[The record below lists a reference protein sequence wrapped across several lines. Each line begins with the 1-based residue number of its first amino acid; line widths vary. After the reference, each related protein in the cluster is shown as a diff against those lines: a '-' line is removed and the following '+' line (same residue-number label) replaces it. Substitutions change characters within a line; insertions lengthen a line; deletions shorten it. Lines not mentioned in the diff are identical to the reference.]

1 MRIPVLSTSSGGGES
16 IELEWVDVGG
26 ALMIRRSD
34 GLAMDGAL
42 KEAVRSVLDPDG
54 RAVAGSSGVGGLAS
68 GAAPVAGPGVKPEGE
83 VGSG

>member
-26 ALMIRRSD
+26 ALMIRRAD

-42 KEAVRSVLDPDG
+42 KEAVRSVLDPSG

-68 GAAPVAGPGVKPEGE
+68 GAAPVSGPGVEARPLD
-83 VGSG
+83 GSP